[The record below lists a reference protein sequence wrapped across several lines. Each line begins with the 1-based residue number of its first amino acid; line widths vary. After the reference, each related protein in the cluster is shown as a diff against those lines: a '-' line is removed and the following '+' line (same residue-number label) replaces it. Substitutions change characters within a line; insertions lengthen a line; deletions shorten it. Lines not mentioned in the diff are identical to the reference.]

1 MKLLSLLLVGFFVRH
16 VTETIELKKDL
27 TVKVQDFHFI
37 NTNTVLAF
45 ADGKLYFL
53 LVIVIWRLW
62 FMFGFKHVYD
72 ITWTIFQSNLEKDPQ
87 KKKNVD
93 PQRHGGECT

>member
-27 TVKVQDFHFI
+27 TVKVQDFHFK
-37 NTNTVLAF
+37 NTVLAF

-53 LVIVIWRLW
+53 LVIVIWRLG

-72 ITWTIFQSNLEKDPQ
+72 IT
-87 KKKNVD
+87 
-93 PQRHGGECT
+93 